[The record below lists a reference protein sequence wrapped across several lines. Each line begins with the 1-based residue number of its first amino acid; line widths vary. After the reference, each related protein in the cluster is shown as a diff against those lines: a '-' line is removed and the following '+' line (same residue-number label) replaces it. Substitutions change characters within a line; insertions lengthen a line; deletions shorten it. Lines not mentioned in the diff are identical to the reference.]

1 MIFVLNKYMF
11 IFSKYLLIF
20 KIIFIQIFIKIFFSV
35 KYDNFLRVKKELI
48 FLILNFFLMS
58 MIFDDPN
65 EMSVTRSEN

>member
-48 FLILNFFLMS
+48 FLI
-58 MIFDDPN
+58 
-65 EMSVTRSEN
+65 